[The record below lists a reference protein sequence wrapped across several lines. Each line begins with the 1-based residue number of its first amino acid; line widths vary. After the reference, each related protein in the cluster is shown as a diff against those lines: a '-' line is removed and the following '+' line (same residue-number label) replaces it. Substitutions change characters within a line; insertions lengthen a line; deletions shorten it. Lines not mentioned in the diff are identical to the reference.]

1 VQPQAPDSAAA
12 HAGWAPLLAIC
23 LGTFM
28 LLIDVTI
35 VNVALPQMAVDLH
48 TSFASLQWVVDIYA
62 LTLAALL
69 MVIGSASDG
78 LGRRRTYI
86 AGLVVFTLA
95 SLVCGLAPS
104 EDVLVGARA
113 VQGAG
118 AAAMFATTIALI
130 NVAYTGRARGV
141 AFGIWGA
148 TNGAAAAAGP
158 IVGGLLTQG
167 LSWRWV
173 FFVNVPIGMATVVIG
188 RRSLRESRREGP
200 VRVDWPAGVTFTV
213 AAASA
218 TYALLH
224 AQSDG
229 WTSPVTLSLLGV
241 AGAGLVGFVLRE
253 RHTREP
259 MFDLAL
265 LRGGPL
271 AGVLVAATLYT
282 AVAFAAL
289 IYTSIWLQTILGL
302 SPVAAGLVTLPLSAL
317 SFVVAAAGGRVL
329 HDIPARLVLVGGL
342 LLLGVGDLLE
352 IGLGGGSSWPR
363 LLPGMAILGI
373 GVGAMSPVLA
383 SAAMASVP
391 AERGGMAAGAVNTA
405 RQLGFALGIAIL
417 GGVFVS
423 RIGDHLAGGAGHGR
437 LADAA
442 AGGGAQAALAA
453 APPAMRAHLD
463 ASFHV
468 AVASALGATFAVAG
482 LAGLAGAVLVWI
494 MMRDPSPESTRAR

>member
-1 VQPQAPDSAAA
+1 VHPRAPDSAQT
-12 HAGWAPLLAIC
+12 HPGWAPLLAIC

-78 LGRRRTYI
+78 VGRRRTYV

-104 EDVLVGARA
+104 EGVLVAARA

-173 FFVNVPIGMATVVIG
+173 FFVNVPIGLATVVIG
-188 RRSLRESRREGP
+188 WRSLRESRLDGP
-200 VRVDWPAGVTFTV
+200 VRVDWPAGVAFTV
-213 AAASA
+213 AAGSA

-241 AGAGLVGFVLRE
+241 TAAALVGFVLRE
-253 RHTREP
+253 RRTHEP

-271 AGVLVAATLYT
+271 AGVLVAAALYT

-317 SFVVAAAGGRVL
+317 SFAVAGAAGRVL

-342 LLLGVGDLLE
+342 LLLGAGDLLQL
-352 IGLGGGSSWPR
+352 GLGGGSSWPR
-363 LLPGMAILGI
+363 LLPGLAIVGV

-383 SAAMASVP
+383 SAAMAAVP

-423 RIGDHLAGGAGHGR
+423 RIGDHLSGGAGHGR

-453 APPAMRAHLD
+453 APASVRAQLD
-463 ASFHV
+463 ASLHV
-468 AVASALGATFAVAG
+468 AVASALGSTFAVAG
-482 LAGLAGAVLVWI
+482 LAGLAGAVLVWF
-494 MMRDPSPESTRAR
+494 MMRDPRRDAR

>member
-342 LLLGVGDLLE
+342 LGVGDLLE

>member
-1 VQPQAPDSAAA
+1 MHSRAPDSAQT
-12 HAGWAPLLAIC
+12 HPGWAPLLAIC

-78 LGRRRTYI
+78 IGRRRTYV
-86 AGLVVFTLA
+86 AGLAVFTLA

-104 EDVLVGARA
+104 EDVLVAARA

-173 FFVNVPIGMATVVIG
+173 FFVNVPIGIATVVIG
-188 RRSLRESRREGP
+188 WRSLRESRLEGP

-213 AAASA
+213 AAGSA

-229 WTSPVTLSLLGV
+229 WTSPVTLALLGLT
-241 AGAGLVGFVLRE
+241 AAALVGFVLRE
-253 RHTREP
+253 LRADEP

-271 AGVLVAATLYT
+271 AGVLVASALYT

-302 SPVAAGLVTLPLSAL
+302 SPVGAGLVTLPLSAL
-317 SFVVAAAGGRVL
+317 SFVVAGAGGRVL
-329 HDIPARLVLVGGL
+329 HDIPPRLVLVGGL
-342 LLLGVGDLLE
+342 LLLAAGDLLQL
-352 IGLGGGSSWPR
+352 GLGGGSSWPR
-363 LLPGMAILGI
+363 LLPGLAILGI

-383 SAAMASVP
+383 SAAMGSVP

-423 RIGDHLAGGAGHGR
+423 RIRDHLAGGAGHGG

-453 APPAMRAHLD
+453 APAAARAQLD
-463 ASFHV
+463 ASLHD
-468 AVASALGATFAVAG
+468 AVASALGTTFVVAG
-482 LAGLAGAVLVWI
+482 LAGLAGAILVWF
-494 MMRDPSPESTRAR
+494 MMRDPADAR

>member
-1 VQPQAPDSAAA
+1 MVSPVPSPNRWRALAVCLV
-12 HAGWAPLLAIC
+12 GGFMVLL
-23 LGTFM
+23 
-28 LLIDVTI
+28 DVSI
-35 VNVALPQMAVDLH
+35 VNVALPSIRTGLH
-48 TSFASLQWVVDIYA
+48 AAQSELQWVLSGYA
-62 LTLAALL
+62 LTFGLL
-69 MVIGSASDG
+69 LVPAGRIGD
-78 LGRRRTYI
+78 LRGRRTVFVV
-86 AGLVVFTLA
+86 ALGLFTLA
-95 SLVCGLAPS
+95 SAACGAAPNAITLVIARLLHGLAGGTLTPQIS
-104 EDVLVGARA
+104 
-113 VQGAG
+113 
-118 AAAMFATTIALI
+118 ALI
-130 NVAYTGRARGV
+130 QELFSGRERGK
-141 AFGIWGA
+141 AFGWFGTVVGISTA
-148 TNGAAAAAGP
+148 IGP
-158 IVGGLLTQG
+158 LLGGLLIAAFGETSG
-167 LSWRWV
+167 WRWV

>member
-1 VQPQAPDSAAA
+1 VQARAPDSADS

-78 LGRRRTYI
+78 VGRRRTYI

-104 EDVLVGARA
+104 EDVLVAARA

-173 FFVNVPIGMATVVIG
+173 FFVNVPIGVATVVIG
-188 RRSLRESRREGP
+188 RRSLRESLREGP
-200 VRVDWPAGVTFTV
+200 VRVDWPAGVAFTV
-213 AAASA
+213 AAGSA
-218 TYALLH
+218 TYGLLH

-229 WTSPVTLSLLGV
+229 WTSPVTLSLLALAV
-241 AGAGLVGFVLRE
+241 AALIGFVVRE
-253 RHTREP
+253 GHTRDP

-352 IGLGGGSSWPR
+352 IGLGGGSSWAR
-363 LLPGMAILGI
+363 LLPGLAILGI

-383 SAAMASVP
+383 SAAMSSVP
-391 AERGGMAAGAVNTA
+391 TERGGMAAGAVNTA

-423 RIGDHLAGGAGHGR
+423 RIGDHLAGGPGHGR

-453 APPAMRAHLD
+453 APPAARTHLE
-463 ASFHV
+463 ASLHV
-468 AVASALGATFAVAG
+468 AVGSALGSTFAVAG
-482 LAGLAGAVLVWI
+482 IAGLAGAALVWI
-494 MMRDPSPESTRAR
+494 MMRDPSRESAAP

>member
-1 VQPQAPDSAAA
+1 VHSRAPDSAQT
-12 HAGWAPLLAIC
+12 HPGWAPLLAIC

-78 LGRRRTYI
+78 IGRRRTYV
-86 AGLVVFTLA
+86 AGLAVFTLA

-104 EDVLVGARA
+104 EDVLVAARA

-173 FFVNVPIGMATVVIG
+173 FFVNVPIGIATVVIG
-188 RRSLRESRREGP
+188 WRSLRESRLEGP

-213 AAASA
+213 AAGSA

-229 WTSPVTLSLLGV
+229 WTSPVTLSLLGLT
-241 AGAGLVGFVLRE
+241 AAALVGFVLRE
-253 RHTREP
+253 LRTDEP

-271 AGVLVAATLYT
+271 AGVLVASALYT

-317 SFVVAAAGGRVL
+317 SFVVAGAGGRVL
-329 HDIPARLVLVGGL
+329 HDIPPRLVLVGGL
-342 LLLGVGDLLE
+342 LLLAAGDLLQL
-352 IGLGGGSSWPR
+352 GLGGGSSWAR
-363 LLPGMAILGI
+363 LLPGLAILGI

-383 SAAMASVP
+383 SAAMGSVP

-423 RIGDHLAGGAGHGR
+423 RIRDHLAGGAGHGG

-453 APPAMRAHLD
+453 APAAARAQLD
-463 ASFHV
+463 ATLHD
-468 AVASALGATFAVAG
+468 AVASALGTTFVVAG
-482 LAGLAGAVLVWI
+482 LAGLAGAVLVWF
-494 MMRDPSPESTRAR
+494 MMRDPADAR